1 MFIQCCNNTVL
12 LPINPRK
19 LSKKTRKNKSFVAL
33 AKPQIQLKPE
43 SAMKTQESGQFLSK
57 SVKKLQVK
65 SIDLNSS
72 FDIDSCPS
80 DSLNDILKQIIAK
93 ELSTLKALQSRCLI
107 LDKLVKGTQN
117 FSSFTNKETSD
128 FIKLIEE
135 MTRTLIKTSEM
146 EVELGKKNRI
156 SEKKSLENASLKHS
170 NSILAKRSQQSE
182 LELKEL
188 RDKLKI
194 FTEEN
199 TKLQK
204 NNEIEK
210 QRYAEVNNR
219 IQTLEDTLW
228 VVMNSAT
235 FSTQDSVT
243 KLKSAISALLKD
255 IHVHRR
261 KYKLCK
267 AHVET

>member
-1 MFIQCCNNTVL
+1 MEKFIQCCNNTVL
-12 LPINPRK
+12 LPINSRK

-33 AKPQIQLKPE
+33 PKPKIQQMPE
-43 SAMKTQESGQFLSK
+43 KVIKTQETNQFINKVAKKMQVSK
-57 SVKKLQVK
+57 
-65 SIDLNSS
+65 IDLNSS
-72 FDIDSCPS
+72 FNLDSYPS
-80 DSLNDILKQIIAK
+80 DSLKDILKQIIDK

-107 LDKLVKGTQN
+107 LDKLVKSTQN
-117 FSSFTNKETSD
+117 ISSFTNKETSD
-128 FIKLIEE
+128 FIRLIEE

-156 SEKKSLENASLKHS
+156 SEKKNLENASLKHS

-182 LELKEL
+182 HELKEL
-188 RDKLKI
+188 REKLKI
-194 FTEEN
+194 LTEEN

-210 QRYAEVNNR
+210 QKYAEVNNR

-235 FSTQDSVT
+235 FNTQDSVT

-255 IHVHRR
+255 
-261 KYKLCK
+261 
-267 AHVET
+267 AHVYKKEIQAL